1 MPNLKSLISEMGFHE
16 KSPEYQ
22 ACLTF
27 LDAIRPKEQT
37 TQIVDLI
44 SPTESPEK
52 SSTDL
57 QVLSVMNVQN
67 VEEAN
72 DFEEHQ
78 ERGNKEEHIDSN
90 LYKNSAP
97 SNGDVKTHV
106 LKGLKTLI
114 FVLYT

>member
-1 MPNLKSLISEMGFHE
+1 MGFHE

-27 LDAIRPKEQT
+27 LDAIRPKDQT
-37 TQIVDLI
+37 SKTQIVDLV
-44 SPTESPEK
+44 SPAESPEK

-57 QVLSVMNVQN
+57 EVLSVMNVQN

-78 ERGNKEEHIDSN
+78 KRGNKEDQIES
-90 LYKNSAP
+90 KN
-97 SNGDVKTHV
+97 
-106 LKGLKTLI
+106 
-114 FVLYT
+114 